1 MSGSTTSAA
10 ILAGGRARRFGG
22 QDKSRL
28 VVQGRSIIVRQL
40 DILQRV
46 ADEIFIVAPDAGR
59 FADLGVPVHA
69 DRLPDLG
76 AIGGLYTALDA
87 ATADLVIVVA
97 CDLPFLDDRL
107 LGELAERARTADGA
121 WVRTSR
127 GVEPLVACYQR
138 EARHRVLAEIHAGRL
153 KASDLGAALRMA
165 EIDRSELERF
175 GSADDLLMNIN
186 TPADYAR
193 VQYRAR

>member
-1 MSGSTTSAA
+1 MKSSSWRPTP
-10 ILAGGRARRFGG
+10 GGLPI
-22 QDKSRL
+22 S
-28 VVQGRSIIVRQL
+28 
-40 DILQRV
+40 
-46 ADEIFIVAPDAGR
+46 
-59 FADLGVPVHA
+59 GVPVHA

-138 EARHRVLAEIHAGRL
+138 EARHRILAEIHAGRL
-153 KASDLGAALRMA
+153 KASDLGASLRMA